1 MKYIIFLLLVCFIS
15 CADTN
20 NQESDNSTT
29 PPVTDE
35 IINEINNEPVVIY
48 EVLTSSNK
56 IMLQKEVISENIT
69 LDFINPRNEDVRILI
84 PNTNENNINQLT
96 FFLQNNVDYI
106 CSAKSTCSVTFNMIV
121 REQSPLNDNF
131 SFYLPVTLLNESEF
145 TKFININQYD
155 KYKDTAMKY
164 LTNRVYINYLINGQ
178 IIK

>member
-1 MKYIIFLLLVCFIS
+1 MKYIIFLLLVLFIG

-20 NQESDNSTT
+20 NQKSDNSTT

-48 EVLTSSNK
+48 EVLASSNK
-56 IMLQKEVISENIT
+56 ITLQKEITSENIT

>member
-1 MKYIIFLLLVCFIS
+1 MKYIIFLLLVLFIG
-15 CADTN
+15 CANTN
-20 NQESDNSTT
+20 NQKSDNSTT

-48 EVLTSSNK
+48 EVLASSNK
-56 IMLQKEVISENIT
+56 IMLQKEITSENIT

-84 PNTNENNINQLT
+84 PNTSDNNINQLT

-106 CSAKSTCSVTFNMIV
+106 CSANSTCSITFNMIV
-121 REQSPLNDNF
+121 KEQSPLNDNF
-131 SFYLPVTLLNESEF
+131 SFYLPVTMLNESEF

>member
-1 MKYIIFLLLVCFIS
+1 MKYIIFLLQVFFIG

-20 NQESDNSTT
+20 NQKSDNSIT
-29 PPVTDE
+29 PPVTDD

-48 EVLTSSNK
+48 EVLTSSNE
-56 IMLQKEVISENIT
+56 IMLQKEITSENIS

-84 PNTNENNINQLT
+84 PNTNDNNINQLT

-106 CSAKSTCSVTFNMIV
+106 CSAKSTCSITFNMIIK
-121 REQSPLNDNF
+121 EQSPLIDKF
-131 SFYLPVTLLNESEF
+131 SFYLPVTLLNEREF

-164 LTNRVYINYLINGQ
+164 LTNRIYINYLINGQ
-178 IIK
+178 ITK

>member
-1 MKYIIFLLLVCFIS
+1 MKYIIFLLLVFFIS

-20 NQESDNSTT
+20 NQKSDNSTT
-29 PPVTDE
+29 PPLTDE
-35 IINEINNEPVVIY
+35 IINEINNESVVIY
-48 EVLTSSNK
+48 EVLASSNE
-56 IMLQKEVISENIT
+56 IMLQKEITSENIT

-106 CSAKSTCSVTFNMIV
+106 CSANSTCSITFNMIV

>member
-20 NQESDNSTT
+20 NQKSDNSTT

-48 EVLTSSNK
+48 EVLASSNK
-56 IMLQKEVISENIT
+56 IMLQKEITSENIT

-84 PNTNENNINQLT
+84 PNTSDNNINQLT

-106 CSAKSTCSVTFNMIV
+106 CSANSTCSITFNMIV
-121 REQSPLNDNF
+121 KEQSPLNDNF
-131 SFYLPVTLLNESEF
+131 SFYLPVTMLNESEF

>member
-1 MKYIIFLLLVCFIS
+1 MKYIIFLLLVFFIS

-20 NQESDNSTT
+20 NQKSDNSTT

-48 EVLTSSNK
+48 EVLASSNK
-56 IMLQKEVISENIT
+56 ITLQKEITSENIT

>member
-1 MKYIIFLLLVCFIS
+1 MKYIIFLLLVFFIS

-20 NQESDNSTT
+20 NQKSDNSTT
-29 PPVTDE
+29 PPLTDE
-35 IINEINNEPVVIY
+35 IINEINNESVVIY
-48 EVLTSSNK
+48 EVLASSNK
-56 IMLQKEVISENIT
+56 IMLQKEITSENIT

-106 CSAKSTCSVTFNMIV
+106 CSANSTCSITFNMIV

>member
-1 MKYIIFLLLVCFIS
+1 MKYIIFLLLVFFIS

-20 NQESDNSTT
+20 NQKSDNSTT
-29 PPVTDE
+29 PPLTDE

-48 EVLTSSNK
+48 EVLASSNK
-56 IMLQKEVISENIT
+56 IMLQKEITSENIT

-106 CSAKSTCSVTFNMIV
+106 CSANSTCSITFNMIV

>member
-1 MKYIIFLLLVCFIS
+1 MKYIIFLLLVFFIS

-20 NQESDNSTT
+20 NQKSDNSTT
-29 PPVTDE
+29 PPLTDE
-35 IINEINNEPVVIY
+35 IINEINNESVVIY
-48 EVLTSSNK
+48 EVLASSNK
-56 IMLQKEVISENIT
+56 IMLQKEITSENIS

-106 CSAKSTCSVTFNMIV
+106 CSANSTCSITFNMIV

>member
-1 MKYIIFLLLVCFIS
+1 MPALLLIFILIFS
-15 CADTN
+15 GCMDEKVEN
-20 NQESDNSTT
+20 NTSAEI
-29 PPVTDE
+29 TDD
-35 IINEINNEPVVIY
+35 IINEINNELVVVY
-48 EVLTSSNK
+48 EIIIDNTPISIKKS
-56 IMLQKEVISENIT
+56 EVTKNFT
-69 LDFINPRNEDVRILI
+69 LKFTNPRNEDVRILI

-106 CSAKSTCSVTFNMIV
+106 CSANSTCSITFNMIV
-121 REQSPLNDNF
+121 REQSPLNDKF